1 MAGNILKQKSRTFRV
16 ESPGFMRQ
24 QEPEKSEKLLGEF
37 RKFLVEFINTTCSI
51 YELHLASEERVA
63 VGRYF
68 HFHEGILFAVFPGDG
83 FFRIDAGLA
92 YESIIGRD
100 VLENNRTVAGRMD
113 IFFHVARWQL
123 FLLNRFSLFRG
134 AKVMTDF

>member
-1 MAGNILKQKSRTFRV
+1 V

-24 QEPEKSEKLLGEF
+24 QEPEKSKKLLGEF
-37 RKFLVEFINTTCSI
+37 RKFLVEFINTTCSVN
-51 YELHLASEERVA
+51 ELHFTGEERVA

-68 HFHEGILFAVFPGDG
+68 HFHEGILFTVFPGGG
-83 FFRIDAGLA
+83 FFRINARLSQ
-92 YESIIGRD
+92 ESIVGGD

-123 FLLNRFSLFRG
+123 FC
-134 AKVMTDF
+134 